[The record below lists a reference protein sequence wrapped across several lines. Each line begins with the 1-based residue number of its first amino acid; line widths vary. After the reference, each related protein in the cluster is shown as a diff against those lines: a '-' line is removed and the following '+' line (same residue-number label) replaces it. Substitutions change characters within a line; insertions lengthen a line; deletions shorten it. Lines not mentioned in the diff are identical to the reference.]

1 MEEKAS
7 SARVALKYG
16 VIIAILIMIYS
27 SVINVTGNS
36 QNQILTSVSFVIL
49 LVGLIL
55 AMLNY
60 REQNAGFMSYGEGLG
75 LGALLSAIIGLL
87 TAAFNMFYIQFIDN
101 TIITQ
106 ALDKVRS
113 DMEARGMDDSQI
125 DQALAMSQKFMTPGI
140 MFALGIFGFI
150 LVGFILSLII
160 AIFIRKDKPV
170 FE

>member
-101 TIITQ
+101 TIITK